1 MRLYAIAVYL
11 FLYIPIGIIVLFSFN
26 AGRHAS
32 DFQGFSVKWYGKL
45 TSNPFAMEA
54 LTTSLTVAFTTAV
67 LASLFGTMAALALQR
82 VQGRMRVLYDAVI
95 YIAIM
100 IPGIVIGI
108 ATLIALVTVFNAL
121 NPLLATLWPEGL
133 GAAPRLRLG
142 YGSLIA
148 AHTLFTMAL
157 VIVIVRARIAGMDRA
172 LIEASAD
179 LYATPWGT
187 FRQVTLPQIFP
198 AILAGFLLSF
208 TFSFDDFIIAFFV
221 AGLGD
226 DPCRY
231 TSSRRSA
238 GALRRRST
246 PSGRWFWARRSASS
260 SSPSF
265 CCVPAVTVPH
275 QTGGASE

>member
-1 MRLYAIAVYL
+1 MRAYAAAVYL

-32 DFQGFSVKWYGKL
+32 DFQGFSVQWYGRAL
-45 TSNPFAMEA
+45 SNPFMVDA
-54 LTTSLTVAFTTAV
+54 LTTSLVVAFCSAS
-67 LASLFGTMAALALQR
+67 LATLFGTMAALGLQQ
-82 VQGRMRVLYDAVI
+82 VGRRLRALYDAVI

-108 ATLIALVTVFNAL
+108 ATLIALVSVFDIL
-121 NPLLATLWPEGL
+121 NPLLASLWPGDL
-133 GAAPRLRLG
+133 RSAPRLNMG

-187 FRQVTLPQIFP
+187 FWQVTLPLIFP
-198 AILAGFLLSF
+198 AVLAGFLLSF

-221 AGLGD
+221 AGSETTLPIYVFSSIRRGVTPEINAIGTLVLGMSLSLLVLAQFLLRARD
-226 DPCRY
+226 
-231 TSSRRSA
+231 RRGRAA
-238 GALRRRST
+238 GA
-246 PSGRWFWARRSASS
+246 A
-260 SSPSF
+260 
-265 CCVPAVTVPH
+265 
-275 QTGGASE
+275 

>member
-32 DFQGFSVKWYGKL
+32 DFRGLSVKWYGKL

-54 LTTSLTVAFTTAV
+54 LTTSLTVAFVTAV

-82 VQGRMRVLYDAVI
+82 VQGRMRALYDAVI

-108 ATLIALVTVFNAL
+108 ATLIALVSVFNAL
-121 NPLLATLWPEGL
+121 NPLLASLWPEGL
-133 GAAPRLRLG
+133 GTAPRLRMG

-221 AGLGD
+221 AGSETTLPVYVFSSIRRGVT
-226 DPCRY
+226 PEINAIGTLVLA
-231 TSSRRSA
+231 TSLSLLVIAQFLLRARDHRA
-238 GALRRRST
+238 ATNRGAI
-246 PSGRWFWARRSASS
+246 
-260 SSPSF
+260 
-265 CCVPAVTVPH
+265 
-275 QTGGASE
+275 E